1 MQVKKMKNMNLAQV
15 KLVVTD
21 MDGTLLNDQGEV
33 SNQFYSIFEQLKAN
47 DIHFVAASGRQY
59 YSIVNKLSPI
69 VEDITIIAEN
79 GGIAKRG
86 AEELLVTQMDR
97 KSVFELITL
106 LRKIEDSYIVLCGKK
121 YSYIETS
128 NETFIDLFNEYYA
141 KYKRVD
147 DLTTVSDD
155 EFVKIAVYHF
165 ESSEAAI
172 YPSVKHLEDKLQVKV
187 SGPNWL
193 DISHPNAHKGY
204 ALQLLQKKLGFT
216 PEQTM
221 VFGDYNNDIEMLGLA
236 QFSYAMDNAHPNV
249 KKVAKYSTKSN
260 EENGVEHILQQLVE
274 AIEATKLQKL

>member
-1 MQVKKMKNMNLAQV
+1 MKMNLAQV

-33 SNQFYSIFEQLKAN
+33 SDQFYSIFEQLKAH

-59 YSIVNKLSPI
+59 YSIANKLSPI

-86 AEELLVTQMDR
+86 PKELLVTQMD
-97 KSVFELITL
+97 KESVFELITL
-106 LRKIEDSYIVLCGKK
+106 LRTIKDTYIVLCGKK
-121 YSYIETS
+121 SSYIETS
-128 NETFIDLFNEYYA
+128 NEAFIDLFNEYYA
-141 KYKRVD
+141 RYQRVD
-147 DLTTVSDD
+147 DLTAVSDD
-155 EFVKIAVYHF
+155 QFVKLAVYHF

-193 DISHPNAHKGY
+193 DISHPNAHKGH

-216 PEQTM
+216 TDQTM

-236 QFSYAMDNAHPNV
+236 KFSYAMDNAHPNV
-249 KKVAKYSTKSN
+249 KKVANYSTKSN
-260 EENGVEHILQQLVE
+260 QENGVEYVLQQLVD
-274 AIEATKLQKL
+274 AIESTKLQKL